1 VGPSVSAL
9 VTNHNYA
16 RYVGE
21 ALVRVCSARLTDTPK
36 VVGRVGGGVGPD
48 HLDNSIGKQFW
59 INIVL
64 TILGYIPGI
73 VHAVC
78 VIAIY

>member
-1 VGPSVSAL
+1 MKQALRFALELLELPPLEVGPSVSAL

-36 VVGRVGGGVGPD
+36 
-48 HLDNSIGKQFW
+48 SW
-59 INIVL
+59 
-64 TILGYIPGI
+64 
-73 VHAVC
+73 AE
-78 VIAIY
+78 